1 MSSIYY
7 TVEGIGV
14 TASSIAPFVNPEK
27 VIECIKKLHPS
38 DLKQIENDTKDI
50 NDIGDLEKIVD
61 GYICLGWYY
70 SNICEMLAC
79 MNVLFESGSSEDED
93 YLFYPRK
100 YPWEM
105 KKDEPKTIQKV
116 HEIIIDTVLLVCDMT
131 REQNVTWMYYNPDSN
146 AGGQYVTSTLSFDEI
161 KEAAK
166 THKSTDDFFDYLGS
180 IADQTLADVGT
191 EWFEE
196 AENAFSQTPDYTECA
211 PETMEALIETT
222 ERSDMVATNI
232 GKVPIEDYREIV
244 AVQNGFD
251 SYDEMY
257 NEGIRIGNGYDKEP
271 EPIVPA
277 WEKKKKE
284 KVKQVSNYG

>member
-1 MSSIYY
+1 
-7 TVEGIGV
+7 
-14 TASSIAPFVNPEK
+14 
-27 VIECIKKLHPS
+27 
-38 DLKQIENDTKDI
+38 
-50 NDIGDLEKIVD
+50 
-61 GYICLGWYY
+61 
-70 SNICEMLAC
+70 
-79 MNVLFESGSSEDED
+79 
-93 YLFYPRK
+93 
-100 YPWEM
+100 
-105 KKDEPKTIQKV
+105 
-116 HEIIIDTVLLVCDMT
+116 
-131 REQNVTWMYYNPDSN
+131 MYYNPDSN

-196 AENAFSQTPDYTECA
+196 AENAFSQTPDYTECT

-232 GKVPIEDYREIV
+232 GKVPIEEYREIV
-244 AVQNGFD
+244 AFQNGFD

>member
-1 MSSIYY
+1 
-7 TVEGIGV
+7 
-14 TASSIAPFVNPEK
+14 
-27 VIECIKKLHPS
+27 
-38 DLKQIENDTKDI
+38 
-50 NDIGDLEKIVD
+50 
-61 GYICLGWYY
+61 
-70 SNICEMLAC
+70 
-79 MNVLFESGSSEDED
+79 
-93 YLFYPRK
+93 
-100 YPWEM
+100 
-105 KKDEPKTIQKV
+105 
-116 HEIIIDTVLLVCDMT
+116 
-131 REQNVTWMYYNPDSN
+131 MYYNPDSN

-196 AENAFSQTPDYTECA
+196 AENAFSQTPDYTECT

-244 AVQNGFD
+244 AFQNGFD
-251 SYDEMY
+251 NYDEMY